1 MKEAD
6 IRPQAIFDE
15 YLRLCAQDTTT
26 YFGAATLTA
35 VACPGCDAQG
45 RPAFSK
51 NGFAY
56 QVCGACETLY
66 VSPRPP
72 ASAFEEYYRN
82 APSSRFWADTFYKA
96 TADSRRKLLWEPKAR
111 LIYDKLVELN
121 ASAHAIVDIGGGYGL
136 FAEEIRKLSRSEALV
151 IEPSPRLA
159 EVCRQKSLNVIEK
172 FLEYVGPSD
181 LPAKPKAFVSFELFE
196 HLHDPRVFL
205 RHLLNL
211 MSSGDLFVFT
221 TLSGTGFDI
230 QLLWEHSKSVSPP
243 HHLNFLNPRS
253 IAMLLKRI
261 GFETIEV
268 STPGKLDVDIVMN
281 NRSLLRDRFWTTF
294 FERSTEEERQLWQK
308 TVSATGWSSHMMVI
322 CRKP

>member
-1 MKEAD
+1 
-6 IRPQAIFDE
+6 
-15 YLRLCAQDTTT
+15 
-26 YFGAATLTA
+26 
-35 VACPGCDAQG
+35 
-45 RPAFSK
+45 
-51 NGFAY
+51 
-56 QVCGACETLY
+56 
-66 VSPRPP
+66 
-72 ASAFEEYYRN
+72 
-82 APSSRFWADTFYKA
+82 
-96 TADSRRKLLWEPKAR
+96 
-111 LIYDKLVELN
+111 
-121 ASAHAIVDIGGGYGL
+121 
-136 FAEEIRKLSRSEALV
+136 
-151 IEPSPRLA
+151 
-159 EVCRQKSLNVIEK
+159 
-172 FLEYVGPSD
+172 
-181 LPAKPKAFVSFELFE
+181 
-196 HLHDPRVFL
+196 
-205 RHLLNL
+205 